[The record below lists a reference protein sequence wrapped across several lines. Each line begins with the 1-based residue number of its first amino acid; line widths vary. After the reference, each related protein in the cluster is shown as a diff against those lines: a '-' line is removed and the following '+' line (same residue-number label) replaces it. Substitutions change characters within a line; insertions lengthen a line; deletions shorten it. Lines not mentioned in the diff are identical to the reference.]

1 MILRYILWGLL
12 IYFLYKFVSGF
23 IIPIFRASR
32 QFRNQVRDF
41 HHKMQEENQQQE
53 FSPNNNGKP
62 NETTHSK
69 VGEYIDYEEVK

>member
-12 IYFLYKFVSGF
+12 IYFVYKFVFGF
-23 IIPIFRASR
+23 IVPIFRASR

-41 HHKMQEENQQQE
+41 HNKMQEESQRQE
-53 FSPNNNGKP
+53 FSPNNNGRP
-62 NETTHSK
+62 HETTQSK